1 MASGNQGRAER
12 LERAGL
18 FRQTYEKQLDGKR
31 RLLIPQDYRTAE
43 NGAETGIFL
52 FPSIEAD
59 CLEAGGDRLFNVYA
73 EMIRSLP
80 FGSAERSALE
90 WQVMGEQTRLSFDAG
105 GRITLPESLC
115 EEAGLNED
123 VVIVGLDDRFQIW
136 SKDKHAARRAEQR
149 ALAKAGLAQIGAL
162 KLAAQMKLTGGGE

>member
-1 MASGNQGRAER
+1 
-12 LERAGL
+12 L

-31 RLLIPQDYRTAE
+31 RLLIPQDYRTAD
-43 NGAETGIFL
+43 NGAETGIFI

-73 EMIRSLP
+73 EIISKLP
-80 FGSAERSALE
+80 FGSEERSALE
-90 WQVMGEQTRLSFDAG
+90 WQVMGEQTRLAFDSG

-115 EEAGLNED
+115 EEAGLGDE
-123 VVIVGLDDRFQIW
+123 VVIVGLNDRFQIW
-136 SKDKHAARRAEQR
+136 SKEKHAARRAQQR

-162 KLAAQMKLTGGGE
+162 KLAAQMKLAGGGE